1 MNREVNT
8 GTRHVR
14 GRPAGPSDSADESVL
29 AWLLAGDPSI
39 RWQTLRDFAGAGGQD
54 VERERQRVAT
64 QGWGAKLLALQDPD
78 GRWAGALYSPKWTST
93 TYTLLLLQ
101 RLGLPA
107 GNPQALAGCRQ
118 VWDGAQYHDGGLTLS
133 RSIGKPE
140 ACITA
145 MLVLLAYSFEHHDD
159 RREQA
164 VGWLLGQQLADG
176 GWNCRSVRDGSR
188 HGSFHTSISV
198 LDALLEYERRGG
210 KRPVRAAIR
219 RGQEFFLDHQLY
231 RSHRTGEEV
240 NPAFARFP
248 FPPQWH
254 FDVLRGLEHFRADG
268 APRDPRLADAV
279 EVVRRARR
287 SDGTW
292 PVYRGY
298 SGRTWFVLEP
308 AGPSRWNTL
317 RAMRVLGWWEAAAP
331 SDRCQPSQVTSPAG
345 P

>member
-29 AWLLAGDPSI
+29 AWLFAGDPSI
-39 RWQTLRDFAGAGGQD
+39 RWQTLRDLAGAGGQD
-54 VERERQRVAT
+54 IERERQRVAT
-64 QGWGAKLLALQDPD
+64 QGWGAKLLAQQDPD

-93 TYTLLLLQ
+93 TYTLLLLHW
-101 RLGLPA
+101 LGLPS
-107 GNPQALAGCRQ
+107 GNRQALTGCRQ
-118 VWDGAQYHDGGLTLS
+118 LWDGAQYHEGGLTLS

-145 MLVLLAYSFEHHDD
+145 MLVLVAFSFEHHDD

-210 KRPVRAAIR
+210 ERPVRAAVR

-331 SDRCQPSQVTSPAG
+331 SDRSQLPQVTSPEG